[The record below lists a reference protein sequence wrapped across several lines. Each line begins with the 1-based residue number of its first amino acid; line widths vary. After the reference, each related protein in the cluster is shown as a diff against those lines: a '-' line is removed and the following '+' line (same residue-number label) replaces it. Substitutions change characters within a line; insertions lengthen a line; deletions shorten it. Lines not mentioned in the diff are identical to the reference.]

1 MARLFIAQ
9 LFLALP
15 VIVTTSFLSPRQSCE
30 AASYC
35 SSTSGGSSGS
45 GGVSAA
51 DWIGDAAGIAGLIN
65 AGSYIK
71 RSLNSRQEDGAL
83 CCPGG
88 TECGLLGDDNIPL
101 CYVKLPLINIYM
113 SIS

>member
-15 VIVTTSFLSPRQSCE
+15 VIVSTSFLSPRQSCE

-51 DWIGDAAGIAGLIN
+51 DWIGDAAGITGLIN

-71 RSLNSRQEDGAL
+71 RS
-83 CCPGG
+83 
-88 TECGLLGDDNIPL
+88 
-101 CYVKLPLINIYM
+101 
-113 SIS
+113 SIRDRRMTRCVVQVERNAAS